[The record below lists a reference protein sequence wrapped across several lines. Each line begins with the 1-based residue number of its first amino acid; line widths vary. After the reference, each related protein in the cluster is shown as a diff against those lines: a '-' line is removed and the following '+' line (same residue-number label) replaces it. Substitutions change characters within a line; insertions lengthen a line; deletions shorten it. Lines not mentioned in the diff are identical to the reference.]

1 MLDLRFHL
9 TRRRALTTLLLLLL
23 LAPIPL
29 MSIAAQLADPRH
41 PQSDP
46 AVGWLL
52 IVAILMGSAV
62 RGDRS
67 ALRLWATSSAVIGV
81 ALVISS
87 FSAQHG
93 TVRFLDGLIGIA
105 ISIVFALLRDEL
117 VAETDPATSSG
128 LPRET
133 ADTPG

>member
-1 MLDLRFHL
+1 MIELGSRL
-9 TRRRALTTLLLLLL
+9 TRRRALTTLLFLLL

-29 MSIAAQLADPRH
+29 MRVSAELADSRH
-41 PQSDP
+41 QQADASL
-46 AVGWLL
+46 GWLL

-67 ALRLWATSSAVIGV
+67 ALRLWAAASGVIGIAV
-81 ALVISS
+81 MISS
-87 FSAQHG
+87 FSADHG
-93 TVRFLDGLIGIA
+93 SVRFLAGLIGIS
-105 ISIVFALLRDEL
+105 ISIVFALLRNEL
-117 VAETDPATSSG
+117 AEAAPTSSG